1 MNDFTYILLRDA
13 KITAV
18 VTGSDEALKD
28 LKSSDITAY
37 VDLKNLGEGTHEV
50 EVKVTGS
57 DLKLS
62 YASKIK
68 KVKVVIS
75 KK

>member
-1 MNDFTYILLRDA
+1 MATQEFYEEEEFI
-13 KITAV
+13 I
-18 VTGSDEALKD
+18 
-28 LKSSDITAY
+28 
-37 VDLKNLGEGTHEV
+37 NLTIDGTEYEEV